1 MSDESQENSK
11 DFSVF
16 FNKDS
21 FLTSMEDTQTMRSL
35 QYNKIYINS
44 KIATPNQ
51 DLKLYLRFNE
61 YITYITNNTYHQSES
76 SSYEFIRKKSNG
88 KDSEFT
94 PLDFQTES
102 LKSGYESKEIIKFN
116 DNVIHDFYFILADK
130 VNNKD
135 NYYESI
141 IGLNLPEKVLKP
153 LLLNTNILEQ
163 LKNNNFINKRI
174 FSVFYFNE
182 IRIEKNKNN
191 NKDND
196 GIIIFGKLPHE
207 LKNDKKY
214 SEILKQYSLNE
225 NNLNWVNTEA
235 GEYHKKWKIK
245 FDSIL
250 FENEQIQDPLVELII
265 EQNFFTGPSEFKE
278 KVNKYFFEEFISKNI
293 CKEEKFY
300 NYMENFDYYFYSCEK
315 SIKEY
320 FENYN
325 KGILEFRSKYLNE
338 KFNFKLEELFFE
350 YNNKLYFGVIFD
362 EYQMHG
368 WKLGRLFFEKYPL
381 IFSVDNKAIGYYK
394 PSGENKR
401 RNYNKIITFVLV
413 LLICILLFLLFIG
426 FRKYN
431 ILKSL
436 IPRRLK
442 ANELKDDYS
451 YSNVEENKKEIT
463 TEMAMK
469 ISGKTNYS
477 PLGYA

>member
-1 MSDESQENSK
+1 M
-11 DFSVF
+11 
-16 FNKDS
+16 
-21 FLTSMEDTQTMRSL
+21 
-35 QYNKIYINS
+35 
-44 KIATPNQ
+44 
-51 DLKLYLRFNE
+51 
-61 YITYITNNTYHQSES
+61 
-76 SSYEFIRKKSNG
+76 
-88 KDSEFT
+88 
-94 PLDFQTES
+94 
-102 LKSGYESKEIIKFN
+102 
-116 DNVIHDFYFILADK
+116 
-130 VNNKD
+130 
-135 NYYESI
+135 
-141 IGLNLPEKVLKP
+141 
-153 LLLNTNILEQ
+153 
-163 LKNNNFINKRI
+163 
-174 FSVFYFNE
+174 
-182 IRIEKNKNN
+182 
-191 NKDND
+191 
-196 GIIIFGKLPHE
+196 
-207 LKNDKKY
+207 
-214 SEILKQYSLNE
+214 
-225 NNLNWVNTEA
+225 NTEA

-278 KVNKYFFEEFISKNI
+278 KVNKYFFEEFVSENI

-442 ANELKDDYS
+442 ANELKDDYF

>member
-163 LKNNNFINKRI
+163 LKNNNLINKRI

-394 PSGENKR
+394 PSVENER

-442 ANELKDDYS
+442 ANELKDDYF

-477 PLGYA
+477 PLGYS

>member
-1 MSDESQENSK
+1 MSDESQENYK

-163 LKNNNFINKRI
+163 LKNNNLINKRI
-174 FSVFYFNE
+174 FSVFYFKE

-442 ANELKDDYS
+442 ANELKDDYF

>member
-11 DFSVF
+11 DFSAF

-94 PLDFQTES
+94 PLDFQTEN

-153 LLLNTNILEQ
+153 LLLNTNIFEQ
-163 LKNNNFINKRI
+163 LKNNNLINKRI

-442 ANELKDDYS
+442 ANELKDDCF

>member
-163 LKNNNFINKRI
+163 LKNNNLINKRI

-442 ANELKDDYS
+442 ANELKDDYI
-451 YSNVEENKKEIT
+451 YYNVEENKKEIT

>member
-163 LKNNNFINKRI
+163 LKNNNLINKRI

-442 ANELKDDYS
+442 ANELKDDYF

>member
-163 LKNNNFINKRI
+163 LKNNNLINKRI

-196 GIIIFGKLPHE
+196 GIIIFGKLPHQ

-442 ANELKDDYS
+442 ANELKDDYF